1 MLACESNSQR
11 VSSFFTCALETQLIM
26 ALVWVLGMEQGN
38 FDGIM
43 SDSVL
48 PEVTFSSHGKNIGTF
63 HFDGLVINYN
73 FIVVDRFGND
83 LLTDDTCAAANDILG
98 LQQVAQW

>member
-1 MLACESNSQR
+1 
-11 VSSFFTCALETQLIM
+11 M

-48 PEVTFSSHGKNIGTF
+48 PEVTFSSHGKHIGTF
-63 HFDGLVINYN
+63 LVINCN

-98 LQQVAQW
+98 LQQVVQW